1 MLEWAEQSDDNTEDV
16 SVLRKRTAQSFNAQ
30 TPGGKKSRK
39 GAVDVEKFVEG
50 DKDAM

>member
-1 MLEWAEQSDDNTEDV
+1 MLEWAEQNDDTEDV
-16 SVLRKRTAQSFNAQ
+16 SMLRKRTAQSFNAQ